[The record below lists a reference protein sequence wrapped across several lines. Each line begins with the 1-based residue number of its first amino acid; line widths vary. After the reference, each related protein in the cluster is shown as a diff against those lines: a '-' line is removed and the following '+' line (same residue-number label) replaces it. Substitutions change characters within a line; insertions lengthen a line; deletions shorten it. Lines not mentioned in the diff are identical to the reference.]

1 MPAGSS
7 RSGKL
12 SRLRGEQARA
22 GEKQK
27 AGKEVGCHPGSGKR
41 VARRGG
47 EAGVSG
53 TWRHRVTGT
62 AGGLESRGDRCFIPH
77 GLEGAETGYRDK
89 ETLGEK
95 VLLPGGWGH
104 TDVSQ
109 HERNLL

>member
-1 MPAGSS
+1 MG
-7 RSGKL
+7 R
-12 SRLRGEQARA
+12 
-22 GEKQK
+22 
-27 AGKEVGCHPGSGKR
+27 
-41 VARRGG
+41 
-47 EAGVSG
+47 
-53 TWRHRVTGT
+53 